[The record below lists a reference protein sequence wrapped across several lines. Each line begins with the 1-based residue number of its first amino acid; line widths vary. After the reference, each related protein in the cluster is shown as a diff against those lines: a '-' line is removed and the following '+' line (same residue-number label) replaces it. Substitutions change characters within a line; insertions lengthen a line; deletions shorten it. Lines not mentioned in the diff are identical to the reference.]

1 MHVLLLSLCLG
12 TQGVQEPATLRG
24 GAWLPRLGGTITD
37 GGGAIDYETNIDMR
51 DREVLPLL
59 EFQVEPIDD
68 IVVALFF
75 FDFSTSGN
83 GTFVGGDTYGGMVMT
98 NGDAWSASTDIQSV
112 SMEAAWE
119 VWEPYKSGD
128 DDTLS
133 FAPVVGLQ
141 WFGVKTN
148 LTNVTN
154 TQSRDHQN
162 SWIALQGGLQMDF
175 RWDASGE
182 NSPLNSI
189 GIQGQVM
196 AGAMMGGD
204 GGGMVSI
211 QAGLS
216 LGFTESASAFFGY
229 RLQELSA
236 DDGAYTFDAGLQGL
250 FVGAE
255 IRF

>member
-1 MHVLLLSLCLG
+1 M
-12 TQGVQEPATLRG
+12 LRG

-37 GGGAIDYETNIDMR
+37 GGGAIDFETNINLR

-68 IVVALFF
+68 VVLHLFF

-83 GTFVGGDTYGGMVMT
+83 GAYAGNDTYGGMVMA
-98 NGDAWSASTDIQSV
+98 NGDAWSASTAIQSV

-119 VWEPYKSGD
+119 VWKPYKTSD
-128 DDTLS
+128 DATLS

-148 LTNVTN
+148 LTNRTN
-154 TQSRDHQN
+154 TQAVDHQN
-162 SWIALQGGLQMDF
+162 SWIALQGGIQMEF

-182 NSPLNSI
+182 HSPLDSI
-189 GIQGQVM
+189 GIQGKFM

-204 GGGMVSI
+204 GGGMWSI

-216 LGFTESASAFFGY
+216 LGFTDSVSAFFGY

-250 FVGAE
+250 FIGAE
-255 IRF
+255 FRF